1 MCGGKQRNAANT
13 AIKVEKPSLIS
24 NLKPIAESMKIEN
37 NHADDW
43 NSRQSAQHQSAA
55 FGLR

>member
-1 MCGGKQRNAANT
+1 MCGGWQRNAANT

-24 NLKPIAESMKIEN
+24 NLKPIAEAMNIEN

-43 NSRQSAQHQSAA
+43 NPRQSAQH
-55 FGLR
+55 